1 VAESSVIV
9 STCWPYIERS
19 LDRLVTLALEMTEDQ
34 RARVPDFEAFNS
46 VATLVGH
53 TLANA
58 EDNFLGTLCGIAM
71 VYDREA
77 DFEAPI
83 VDAELIRQRWDR
95 LRARVTEEIAN
106 LSDADVIEVRQHP
119 RRGEI
124 RGLEVLLVV
133 ARHAAE
139 HLAQAEMTRTIVEAS
154 VPTRA
159 GDASG
164 DRGSA

>member
-1 VAESSVIV
+1 MASLIA
-9 STCWPYIERS
+9 STSWAYIERS
-19 LDRLVTLALEMTEDQ
+19 LDRLVTLALEMTEEQ

-53 TLANA
+53 TLGNA
-58 EDNFLGTLCGIAM
+58 EDNLLGTLCGLKV

-83 VDAELIRQRWDR
+83 VDASDIRRRWDS
-95 LRARVTEEIAN
+95 LQARVTEEVAR
-106 LSDADVIEVRQHP
+106 LSDSDVLEVRQHP

-124 RGLEVLLVV
+124 HGLEVLLVV

-139 HLAQAEMTRTIVEAS
+139 HLAQAEMTRTIVEAG
-154 VPTRA
+154 R
-159 GDASG
+159 
-164 DRGSA
+164 